1 MQDVLISLALWH
13 ATARMVFMVM
23 SRIVQMWT
31 SVQLLI
37 TTVAGL
43 GRASIQLETLSAN
56 VEPVFTVT
64 EARVS
69 TYMNMNKEI
78 TSVISMLFA

>member
-1 MQDVLISLALWH
+1 MQDVSISLALWL
-13 ATARMVFMVM
+13 ATARMVSMAM
-23 SRIVQMWT
+23 ARIVQMWT

-43 GRASIQLETLSAN
+43 GRASTQLEVFSAA
-56 VEPVFTVT
+56 VKPVFTVT

-69 TYMNMNKEI
+69 T
-78 TSVISMLFA
+78 